1 MHSETILQ
9 FTDLWNSDLQ
19 TSDSNYNYD
28 NLHSSQDRAVCYVAL
43 VVLPFSM
50 QVIIAVEK
58 SKKSIYRILNYYKAL
73 QWSKMCAV
81 ILISMSAPQDLVYYR

>member
-28 NLHSSQDRAVCYVAL
+28 KK
-43 VVLPFSM
+43 
-50 QVIIAVEK
+50 I
-58 SKKSIYRILNYYKAL
+58 SKKKIQGGGLFERGAYFFKKVGGGGLFEEGLTRGGAK
-73 QWSKMCAV
+73 
-81 ILISMSAPQDLVYYR
+81 